1 MDYIFDL
8 GPSFSKKLIQS
19 QNFSDF
25 SDFAQNRHFLDSK
38 TSKKIFWGP
47 KSKM

>member
-1 MDYIFDL
+1 MDYIFNL

-25 SDFAQNRHFLDSK
+25 PDFAQNRRFFTLK
-38 TSKKIFWGP
+38 LEKKF
-47 KSKM
+47 